1 MLMRVMRK
9 TIVLGFA
16 GLGIYKA
23 WEIANAN
30 LGIAHK
36 QASRVKTRLEP
47 AIRQAEADVKNASH
61 EAAETVLDASR
72 IAVASVAEAVG
83 DVALGGAG
91 TEATTA
97 AEPSSQT
104 A

>member
-1 MLMRVMRK
+1 
-9 TIVLGFA
+9 LGSR

-23 WEIANAN
+23 WEIANTN
-30 LGIAHK
+30 LGIARE
-36 QASRVKTRLEP
+36 QASRVKKRLEP

-61 EAAETVLDASR
+61 EAAETVLDTSR

-83 DVALGGAG
+83 DVALSGAG
-91 TEATTA
+91 TDATTP